1 MSDFTQLQNYF
12 QIGSGIATH
21 IDYDFEY
28 ATKDEIDALVYVTI
42 GERNPSPVMLKTLSL
57 PPTND
62 ELTKLGTLILALY
75 KNKWDKLKAVY
86 KLQYDPIHNYED
98 TFTEK
103 VNDATTNTGSETSN
117 SSDNRTASGTD
128 TKTRTDNLSSTGS
141 DSNTEKTTSTGN
153 DSTFGFNSSSAV
165 ATDADSKEV
174 NASGT
179 TTSSLSNTGT
189 QKNEEVSGGTDNSI
203 KAGSLS
209 KSYSIKNDVAK
220 ESKHTG
226 NIGNLTT
233 QQLVKQEIELW
244 KWNYV
249 ESIVADLKS
258 FLTLPIYCS

>member
-1 MSDFTQLQNYF
+1 MSDALQIQNYF
-12 QIGSGIATH
+12 PIGSGIAAH
-21 IDYDFEY
+21 MDYDFEY
-28 ATKDEIDALVYVTI
+28 ATNEEIDSLIYVTF
-42 GERNPSPVMLKTLSL
+42 GERNPSPIMSKTLSL
-57 PPTND
+57 PPTYD
-62 ELTKLGTLILALY
+62 EIMKLSKLILAIN

-103 VNDATTNTGSETSN
+103 VNDDTTNTGSETSN
-117 SSDNRTASGTD
+117 STGNRTTSDTN

-141 DSNTEKTTSTGN
+141 NSNTGKTTSSEN

-165 ATDADSKEV
+165 PTDIDSKEI
-174 NASGT
+174 NTSET
-179 TTSSLSNTGT
+179 DTSSLSNTGT
-189 QKNEEVSGGTDNSI
+189 QKNEEVAGGTDNLT

-209 KSYSIKNDVAK
+209 KSYSIKNDVVK

-249 ESIVADLKS
+249 EVILEDFKS